1 MKKFFVALSAMLLSL
16 PMFAQYSSGGFDLD
30 KENIYYGVRVG
41 FTAAS
46 ISGDSDANPTTSLDY
61 GSSKSG
67 MTLGAVIGLRVS
79 SSTPVFLESGF
90 YYTERGGKSDYY
102 KCGINYFEIP
112 LLIKYGFKA
121 SDDIALL
128 PFFGPY
134 FSYGIG
140 GKIKA
145 TKDYSGTPGF
155 SKGNNF
161 NSFQSDHFKH
171 SDMGFKL
178 GCGAEYNRLYLE
190 IGYQIGVK
198 NISKNDNLDA
208 HGRGFFANVGVNF

>member
-1 MKKFFVALSAMLLSL
+1 MKKIFTAIVAMMLAVPS
-16 PMFAQYSSGGFDLD
+16 FAQFASGGFELD
-30 KENIYYGVRVG
+30 KSNVYYGARMG
-41 FTAAS
+41 LTLAS
-46 ISGDSDANPTTSLDY
+46 MSDDY
-61 GSSKSG
+61 DASSMKACL
-67 MTLGAVIGLRVS
+67 TLGGVIGLRVS
-79 SSTPVFLESGF
+79 SSSPVFLESGF